1 MGLVKLPETLGFDS
15 SIEKNRLINLD
26 KTAIDALDE
35 DDFSQI
41 ENFIKIFTKKILQKK
56 RNIENEI
63 RFNFFQMPITFDANN
78 RTLMKDDKDN
88 YIEIKDNKMYT
99 ESKNYVSYVPFF
111 NNDRE
116 SNFNDPIIYTKEV
129 SELNNEIIQ
138 VDKIKTN
145 NKELFKI
152 LEKDGFEKI
161 DEEYIK
167 EVKKGLDLKKI
178 ESIISEEF
186 KKTKTYSFMKK
197 NYEPS
202 FSYSYSDLFN
212 IEMFQKE
219 KLLLGYLYKSIINE
233 LGLDIDN
240 KNSIKK

>member
-1 MGLVKLPETLGFDS
+1 MGLVKLPETFGFDS
-15 SIEKNRLINLD
+15 SIEKNRLLNLD
-26 KTAIDALDE
+26 KTAIDALYE
-35 DDFSQI
+35 EDFSQI
-41 ENFIKIFTKKILQKK
+41 ENFIKIYTKNILQKR
-56 RNIENEI
+56 RNIEQSINLT
-63 RFNFFQMPITFDANN
+63 FFQMPITFDVKN
-78 RTLMKDDKDN
+78 RTLKKDDREN
-88 YIEIKDNKMYT
+88 YIEIKDGKINT

-111 NNDRE
+111 NNDKE
-116 SNFNDPIIYTKEV
+116 SNYNDPIIYTKEV

-145 NKELFKI
+145 NKELFNI

-161 DEEYIK
+161 NEEYIK

-178 ESIISEEF
+178 SSIISEEF

-202 FSYSYSDLFN
+202 FSYSYSDLFE

-219 KLLLGYLYKSIINE
+219 KLLLTYLYKSLINE
-233 LGLDIDN
+233 LGLDNN
-240 KNSIKK
+240 KKSIKK